1 MECRK
6 SFGDCLNHF
15 NKSSE
20 RTNFTM
26 EDEHAANTDDSG
38 IVEMITNASLGV
50 LVLCFYIIGVYLHSK
65 VIVASKRDKE
75 MTWKL
80 DVINSVGISFHYA
93 HVLILSGIT
102 YLIKDLYI
110 YTGSWFCYLSKIIT
124 LSGMAHVTGHSLII
138 ALMKYT
144 MIVHQNRVTA
154 FGKDKVKKIFI
165 GINIMYPIYIQC
177 SYHIFRPDFLFV
189 YDGIS
194 QANRCL
200 GNSEFNA
207 SNDGDKTAIKLV
219 DLCDFEAPSNRIS
232 VEFGF
237 HAFRKG
243 VCWFHVLVNYF
254 NFFNII
260 EAFIYCVVFNFMRR
274 LVQNLLK

>member
-1 MECRK
+1 
-6 SFGDCLNHF
+6 
-15 NKSSE
+15 
-20 RTNFTM
+20 M
-26 EDEHAANTDDSG
+26 EDEYAVTTDDSDRVG
-38 IVEMITNASLGV
+38 IITKVCLGV

-65 VIVASKRDKE
+65 IIVASKRDKE

-102 YLIKDLYI
+102 YLIKDLYL

-124 LSGMAHVTGHSLII
+124 ISGMALVTGHSLII

-144 MIVHQNRVTA
+144 MIVHQKRVMS
-154 FGKDKVKKIFI
+154 FGQEKAKKIFI

-177 SYHIFRPDFLFV
+177 IYHVFRPDFLFV

-200 GNSEFNA
+200 GNSELNA
-207 SNDGDKTAIKLV
+207 SNDGNKTAIKIV

-237 HAFRKG
+237 YAFKKG

-260 EAFIYCVVFNFMRR
+260 EAFIYCVILNFMRR
-274 LVQNLLK
+274 LVQNLFK

>member
-1 MECRK
+1 
-6 SFGDCLNHF
+6 
-15 NKSSE
+15 
-20 RTNFTM
+20 M
-26 EDEHAANTDDSG
+26 EDEYGVTTDDSD
-38 IVEMITNASLGV
+38 IVAIITNVSLGV

-65 VIVASKRDKE
+65 IVVASKRDKE

-102 YLIKDLYI
+102 YMIKDLYL

-124 LSGMAHVTGHSLII
+124 VSGMALVTGHSLII

-144 MIVHQNRVTA
+144 MIVHQKRVMA
-154 FGKDKVKKIFI
+154 FGQDKAKKIFI

-177 SYHIFRPDFLFV
+177 IYHIFRPDFLFV

-200 GNSEFNA
+200 GNPELNA
-207 SNDGDKTAIKLV
+207 SDDGNKTSLKVV
-219 DLCDFEAPSNRIS
+219 DLCDFRAPSDRIS

-237 HAFRKG
+237 YVVRKG
-243 VCWFHVLVNYF
+243 VCWFHILVNYF

-274 LVQNLLK
+274 